1 MTEPRYTAKVHVTGG
16 RNGIGKTEDGF
27 EVPLKGPVAMGG
39 PGGGANPEQL
49 FAIGYAACFESTLR
63 GAARGRQLDPKGTS
77 IDAAA
82 KLLPREEG
90 GFNLGVDMDITMP
103 GVTDADAAVELVK
116 AAHGS
121 CVYSRATQGN
131 IPVAFTINGTAV
143 TL

>member
-16 RNGIGKTEDGF
+16 RNGVGKTEDGF

-49 FAIGYAACFESTLR
+49 FAIGFAACFESTLR
-63 GAARGRQLDPKGTS
+63 GQARQKQLDPKGTS

-82 KLLPREEG
+82 KLLPRETG

-103 GVTDADAAVELVK
+103 NVEDASTAVDLVK
-116 AAHGS
+116 AAHGA
-121 CVYSRATQGN
+121 CVYSRATLGN
-131 IPVAFTINGTAV
+131 IPVNFTINGNAV